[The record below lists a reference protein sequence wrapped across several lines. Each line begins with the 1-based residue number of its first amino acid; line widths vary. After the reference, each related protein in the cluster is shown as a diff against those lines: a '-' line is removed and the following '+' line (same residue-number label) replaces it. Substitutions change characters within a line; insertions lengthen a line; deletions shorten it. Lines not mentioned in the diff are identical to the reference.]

1 MDTWQ
6 TINTK
11 GETMHSQQ
19 KKVKW
24 SRGETNSALE
34 ERTDT
39 GVTEVSVAKL
49 ENIIADIYGNITRR
63 PALKIISYDEKEEA
77 RPIGIMTIT
86 TEQVLDYPER
96 TSAFVFSVTTD
107 SYIIFITPDDRNS
120 VSDIVGFFIENDKF
134 VKTVKIDMP
143 TGLSANSYGPV
154 SVAQSNN
161 YMVVGGLATVPL
173 IFKLTETNDI
183 KVEQFK
189 FDAPWIAANNTDIK
203 TIQAGLFTINYD
215 GQGFTDYIY
224 TSPAG
229 NMTTYSAIDTGY
241 RVIDP
246 SVVDWRAKIERD
258 MPSGSILHAPNMGF
272 YMRIEGYYLSGQK
285 CIMYGALLTP
295 VADASKKD
303 NSFTLEIGYTD
314 TSKYNPQKFAFAQQR
329 LYATHFKNTQMS
341 PQVIPSFIAGSQIA
355 KYTDFKND
363 YGAANEAISINI
375 NTEYQEQM
383 VSMIDFNGLKIF
395 SDASEYTY
403 DQANG
408 IKKQSSNGIYNLSEP
423 VIFKSILLY
432 ADKTKKNILAFQY
445 ELGQDIFQSSA
456 INKLAQESLI
466 YDPWRMVFNEDRE
479 HITGKYLYVIQRDKN
494 KTPGQ
499 VKGIIEPAHIAVC
512 NLSQETNNMS
522 WARWTFPNRNTI
534 YSKLYVGQISLITG
548 AVAINNKVWFVIK
561 NTSTYEGTATKIPC
575 TSYTLA
581 ELDFEQKL
589 DFETELKPT
598 DEYATII
605 PQKKATGFYAWQY
618 NGAYVYTEQE
628 HPQSYNYA
636 FEVYAYSDTIS
647 KSSSSQKYIT
657 SATETTIT
665 TIDGITYTKDP
676 ANYITDKRTFAWR
689 NDDGDILYSKT
700 QVRSGNTAYLTSK
713 IGESQYN
720 DLTIWPNG
728 MHTSDGYIYWK
739 SNTGSTAWADHDNL
753 QIGERLSSNNEQ
765 TNSPIEAILEDGKK
779 VRLANGY
786 VFEKE
791 YEREGYATV
800 ETSKGT
806 QYFKRYP
813 SKDVTQRR
821 YDMVLSN
828 TTIQVYD
835 GDKYMWDDTTDNTG
849 KLSKPLTALAKP
861 KIGFHINAE
870 LESHPIDINGKTFA
884 IKKRI
889 AKAKAIVRDT
899 EPNAFHVNDKTGYMS
914 SDKKVV
920 NFYGCSGMK
929 DLVTYK
935 IKNKQGAKFT
945 IESLTLDLEYG
956 TLD

>member
-1 MDTWQ
+1 
-6 TINTK
+6 
-11 GETMHSQQ
+11 MHSQQ

-63 PALKIISYDEKEEA
+63 PALKIISYERTGT
-77 RPIGIMTIT
+77 RPVGIMTIT
-86 TEQVLDYPER
+86 AEQNLDYPER

-134 VKTVKIDMP
+134 AKTVNIDMP
-143 TGLSANSYGPV
+143 TGLSVNSYGPV

-403 DQANG
+403 DQASG
-408 IKKQSSNGIYNLSEP
+408 IRKQSSNGIYNLSEP
-423 VIFKSILLY
+423 VIFKSVLLY

-445 ELGQDIFQSSA
+445 ELGQDIFQSPV
-456 INKLAQESLI
+456 INKLAQEGLI
-466 YDPWRMVFNEDRE
+466 YDPWKMIFNEDRE
-479 HITGKYLYVIQRDKN
+479 HITGKYLYVIQGNKS
-494 KTPGQ
+494 KTPNQ
-499 VKGIIEPAHIAVC
+499 IPEIIEPAHIAVC
-512 NLSQETNNMS
+512 NLSPETNNMS
-522 WARWTFPNRNTI
+522 WARWIFPNRNTI
-534 YSKLYVGQISLITG
+534 YSRLYTGKISLITS
-548 AVAINNKVWFVIK
+548 AVAINNKVWFVVK
-561 NTSTYEGTATKIPC
+561 TTSTKDSTHGYKIPY

-589 DFETELKPT
+589 DFETELSPT
-598 DEYATII
+598 DEYAAII
-605 PQKKATGFYAWQY
+605 KP
-618 NGAYVYTEQE
+618 
-628 HPQSYNYA
+628 
-636 FEVYAYSDTIS
+636 
-647 KSSSSQKYIT
+647 KSEFDFT
-657 SATETTIT
+657 
-665 TIDGITYTKDP
+665 
-676 ANYITDKRTFAWR
+676 
-689 NDDGDILYSKT
+689 
-700 QVRSGNTAYLTSK
+700 
-713 IGESQYN
+713 
-720 DLTIWPNG
+720 
-728 MHTSDGYIYWK
+728 
-739 SNTGSTAWADHDNL
+739 
-753 QIGERLSSNNEQ
+753 
-765 TNSPIEAILEDGKK
+765 
-779 VRLANGY
+779 
-786 VFEKE
+786 
-791 YEREGYATV
+791 
-800 ETSKGT
+800 
-806 QYFKRYP
+806 
-813 SKDVTQRR
+813 
-821 YDMVLSN
+821 MVLSN

-914 SDKKVV
+914 PDKKVV